1 MTKEPQKINSNN
13 DKDKS
18 EKETASVIEKKQSLI
33 SILRS
38 EVEEKLEQQQKANK
52 DVMDTVIV
60 SLIMHIDVEP
70 VNTSI

>member
-1 MTKEPQKINSNN
+1 MTKEPEKINSNN
-13 DKDKS
+13 DNS

-33 SILRS
+33 SIIQS

-52 DVMDTVIV
+52 DVMDIVIV
-60 SLIMHIDVEP
+60 SPIMHIDVEP